1 MSSPYIKKLGDLS
14 NTGAIGLTLEAISEN
29 DEGNKEKPMADLNF

>member
-14 NTGAIGLTLEAISEN
+14 NIGLTLEAISEN
-29 DEGNKEKPMADLNF
+29 DEGNKEKPMADLNI